1 MNIEKPWRL
10 EDVKFQDEQ
19 NGRRAMKLDPSQS

>member
-1 MNIEKPWRL
+1 MTIEKPWRL

-19 NGRRAMKLDPSQS
+19 TAGVAVKLDPSRS